1 MYSRHKIS
9 YQNKLFLLIVTFA
22 LVLVCCFITFQYRRE
37 KTFKAEM
44 LNSQLQIFNMQ
55 LLDALA
61 VGASPRDFFKEH
73 SNYLEGLRVTV
84 LDASGNVRFDS
95 GNDNPEAM
103 PNHSG
108 RHEIAHALQ
117 NGTGFTIRRLSESTN
132 TAYFYSAMYDGRDTV
147 VRSALPYSLTLS
159 DILSADRHF
168 LWFMLGVT
176 LLLCAIGYL
185 VTRTLGLNMARLRS
199 FSEAI
204 DRGENVIDPP
214 TFPND
219 ELGEI
224 SKHLVGLYLRLRQA
238 NADIEREHAAAL
250 HEQQEKIRIKR
261 QLTNNINHELKT
273 PVSSIKGYLE
283 TIIATPDMDETVRNA
298 FITKSYAQTERLQQL
313 ISDISTIT
321 RLDEASE
328 KIECCDVVLNRIIDE
343 IAAEMPLKSK
353 ELQMRIKC
361 NFGHDLHIEGN
372 ADMLASIF
380 RNLTDNAVSYS
391 GGRDIFITLLA
402 ENDDNY
408 LFSFADNGIGVEEK
422 HLPHLFERF
431 YRVDKG
437 RSRKM
442 GGTGLGL
449 SIVKNAVIFHGGTI
463 EVRNRPEGG
472 LEFLFSLAKKRRKK
486 EQERTLTNT

>member
-1 MYSRHKIS
+1 MDNTFFPITGNDTGNACIGRRCSFRQHTTKIVPSLGFDDQMCIHPCCKAWTQCNDRFCHIHGRSQILFCQNGIHKHLRLDFL
-9 YQNKLFLLIVTFA
+9 QNFA
-22 LVLVCCFITFQYRRE
+22 IRVNE
-37 KTFKAEM
+37 H
-44 LNSQLQIFNMQ
+44 
-55 LLDALA
+55 
-61 VGASPRDFFKEH
+61 RDF
-73 SNYLEGLRVTV
+73 S
-84 LDASGNVRFDS
+84 
-95 GNDNPEAM
+95 
-103 PNHSG
+103 
-108 RHEIAHALQ
+108 ILQ
-117 NGTGFTIRRLSESTN
+117 NFLGFRKIRCPNGSYPLHCPFAFIYSFGKSYIPPNSRRIGSFQHNDWKTRLIQFMDGTCCQ
-132 TAYFYSAMYDGRDTV
+132 V
-147 VRSALPYSLTLS
+147 
-159 DILSADRHF
+159 ADRHF
-168 LWFMLGVT
+168 LWFMLGVPIV
-176 LLLCAIGYL
+176 LCLIGYF
-185 VTRTLGLNMARLRS
+185 VTRTLGQNMARLRS

-250 HEQQEKIRIKR
+250 HEQQEKVRIKR

-343 IAAEMPLKSK
+343 IAAEIPLKSK

>member
-55 LLDALA
+55 FLDALA
-61 VGASPRDFFKEH
+61 VGASPRDFFEEH
-73 SNYLEGLRVTV
+73 RNYLDGLRVTV
-84 LDASGNVRFDS
+84 LDAAGNVRYDS
-95 GNDNPEAM
+95 GNGNPAAM
-103 PNHSG
+103 PNHGG
-108 RHEIAHALQ
+108 RHEVAQALQ

-132 TAYFYSAMYDGRDTV
+132 TDYFYSAMYDGHDTI
-147 VRSALPYSLTLS
+147 VRSALPYSLTLR

-199 FSEAI
+199 FSEAM
-204 DRGENVIDPP
+204 DRGENITDPP

-224 SKHLVGLYLRLRQA
+224 SKHIVGLYLRLRQA
-238 NADIEREHAAAL
+238 SADIEREHAAAL

-298 FITKSYAQTERLQQL
+298 FISKSYAQTERLQQL
-313 ISDISTIT
+313 IADISTIT
-321 RLDEASE
+321 RLDEASD
-328 KIECCDVVLNRIIDE
+328 KIACSDVVLNRIIDE
-343 IAAEMPLKSK
+343 IAAEMPLKPK
-353 ELQMRIKC
+353 EQQMRIRC
-361 NFGHDLHIEGN
+361 NFRRDLHIEGN

-380 RNLTDNAVSYS
+380 RNLTDNAVAYS

-402 ENDDNY
+402 ENDENY

-463 EVRNRPEGG
+463 EVRNRTEGG
-472 LEFLFSLAKKRRKK
+472 LEFIFSLAKNRRKK
-486 EQERTLTNT
+486 EEQKTLTNT